1 MAKGKS
7 QSSKKRVKTNLKKRL
22 INAYEKKTI
31 RTKMKKLRKITDQN
45 EAVISLKEIYS
56 SLDKLAK
63 KNVIHKNKVARH
75 KSHLTKY
82 VNNLS
87 S

>member
-31 RTKMKKLRKITDQN
+31 RTKMKKLRKITDKN
-45 EAVISLKEIYS
+45 EAVNSLKDIYS

-63 KNVIHKNKVARH
+63 KNLLHKNKVARH